1 MVVRRRRKS
10 RKLRGR
16 TRTMGWGRI
25 GQHRKS
31 GSKGGVGAA
40 GMHKHM
46 WTWVIKYAPTWFGK
60 RGFNPP
66 RIRVGYKPVT
76 VNVGDLA
83 EIAFK
88 LKASGKAVEEDG
100 KIVVDLAAMG
110 VHKLLGEGKIT
121 IPVKVR
127 VPMASKRAIQKVKEA
142 GGVVEVLLGEEE
154 EEEEGSGEE

>member
-1 MVVRRRRKS
+1 MVVRRRRKV

-60 RGFNPP
+60 KGFNPP
-66 RIRVGYKPVT
+66 RIRAGFRPET
-76 VNVGDLA
+76 INVGELQDLA
-83 EIAFK
+83 SK
-88 LKASGKAVEEDG
+88 LVASGKAPKEGDL
-100 KIVVDLAAMG
+100 IVVNLAAMG
-110 VHKLLGEGKIT
+110 IHKLLGRGKIAV
-121 IPVKVR
+121 PVKVI
-127 VPMASKRAIQKVKEA
+127 VPQASEQAIRKIEEA
-142 GGVVEVLLGEEE
+142 GGQVVLTAPETGEAEE
-154 EEEEGSGEE
+154 

>member
-60 RGFNPP
+60 KGFNPP
-66 RIRVGYKPVT
+66 RIRAGYRPET
-76 VNVGDLA
+76 LNVGELQDLVG
-83 EIAFK
+83 K
-88 LKASGKAVEEDG
+88 LEASGQAKREGGLV
-100 KIVVDLAAMG
+100 VVDLAAMG
-110 VHKLLGEGKIT
+110 IHKLLGRGKIST
-121 IPVKVR
+121 PVKVI
-127 VPMASKRAIQKVKEA
+127 VPLASEQAVRKIEEA
-142 GGVVEVLLGEEE
+142 GGKVILTAAQEAAEETGEAA
-154 EEEEGSGEE
+154 

>member
-31 GSKGGVGAA
+31 GSRGGVGAA
-40 GMHKHM
+40 GMHKRM
-46 WTWVIKYAPTWFGK
+46 WTWVIKYAPAWFGK

-66 RIRVGYKPVT
+66 RIRASYESRVI
-76 VNVGDLA
+76 NVGDLA
-83 EIAFK
+83 ELAFK
-88 LKASGKAVEEDG
+88 LKASGEAKEEEG
-100 KIVVDLAAMG
+100 KVVIDLAAMG
-110 VHKLLGEGKIT
+110 VHKLLGEGRIG

-127 VPMASKRAIQKVKEA
+127 VPMASKSAVKKIQEA
-142 GGVVEVLLGEEE
+142 GGVVEVLLKEEE
-154 EEEEGSGEE
+154 SEE

>member
-31 GSKGGVGAA
+31 GSRGGKGAA
-40 GMHKHM
+40 GMHKHK

-66 RIRVGYKPVT
+66 RIKVGYRPVIM
-76 VNVGDLA
+76 NVG
-83 EIAFK
+83 E
-88 LKASGKAVEEDG
+88 VEELINNLRILGKVRSEDG
-100 KIVVDLAAMG
+100 RVVVDLVSLG
-110 VHKLLGEGKIT
+110 VHKLLGKGTIRTPAKI
-121 IPVKVR
+121 IVPLASEEAIEKVR
-127 VPMASKRAIQKVKEA
+127 KA
-142 GGVVEVLLGEEE
+142 GGIVVLTAKKEE
-154 EEEEGSGEE
+154 

>member
-60 RGFNPP
+60 HGFNPP
-66 RIRVGYKPVT
+66 RIRAGYRPRT
-76 VNVGDLA
+76 MNVGDVAELA
-83 EIAFK
+83 VK
-88 LKASGKAVEEDG
+88 LKLSGEAKEEDG
-100 KIVVDLAAMG
+100 KIVVDLASMG
-110 VHKLLGEGKIT
+110 IHKLLGEGKIT
-121 IPVKVR
+121 LPVKVI
-127 VPMASKRAIQKVKEA
+127 VPLASESAVKKITEA
-142 GGVVEVLLGEEE
+142 GGEVVLLAAR
-154 EEEEGSGEE
+154 EEGE